1 MQVYFFNLTNPKRV
15 FDGLEKPHLVEVGD
29 NNDNDNDDD
38 DDNYNDDTGRA
49 VHLHAAV
56 AEAEHHLA

>member
-29 NNDNDNDDD
+29 NNDNDNDED
-38 DDNYNDDTGRA
+38 DDNYDTGRA
-49 VHLHAAV
+49 VHVHAAV